1 MKKILK
7 FGSYVLVAALATAL
21 TLTMVTVQQRR
32 EPRKLMQM
40 EKLIQE
46 RFIGEADQQ
55 QMEDAAAEAMV
66 AALGDRWSHYIPA
79 SSYASYQERSEN
91 AFVGVGI
98 TISQAEQGF
107 QIMEVEEN
115 GPAKEAGVQVG
126 DLLVQVDGQDVARM
140 DANQVK
146 ELVRG
151 EEGSTVTLGL
161 LRQEE
166 ALSLPVER
174 RRIQVQVA
182 TGIMLE
188 DQVGLVTIENF
199 DDRCAQETIAAVDA
213 LMEQGAKALI
223 FDVRNN
229 PGGYAHEMVKTLDYL
244 LPEGE
249 LFRMEHYDGRQT
261 VDKSGPECVD
271 LPMAVLVNGDSYSAA
286 EFFAAALKEY
296 EAALV
301 VGEQT
306 CGKGYFQ
313 NTFRFQDGSAL
324 ALSVGK
330 YYTPKGVSLAGVGIT
345 PDVPVAVDEATAAA
359 VYYNVLEP
367 GEDPQIQAAWKALT
381 ETQKE
386 EA

>member
-98 TISQAEQGF
+98 TISQAERGF

-126 DLLVQVDGQDVARM
+126 DLLVQVDGQEVAQM

-367 GEDPQIQAAWKALT
+367 SEDPQIQAAWKALT

-386 EA
+386 AA

>member
-21 TLTMVTVQQRR
+21 TLTIVTVQQRR

-55 QMEDAAAEAMV
+55 LMEDAAAEAMV

-91 AFVGVGI
+91 VFVGVGI

-166 ALSLPVER
+166 ALSLPVQR

-182 TGIMLE
+182 TGTMLE

-244 LPEGE
+244 LPDGE

-359 VYYNVLEP
+359 IYYNVLEP

-386 EA
+386 AA

>member
-1 MKKILK
+1 
-7 FGSYVLVAALATAL
+7 
-21 TLTMVTVQQRR
+21 
-32 EPRKLMQM
+32 MQM

-55 QMEDAAAEAMV
+55 LMEDAAAEAMV

-79 SSYASYQERSEN
+79 SNYASYQERSEN

-98 TISQAEQGF
+98 TISQAERGF

-126 DLLVQVDGQDVARM
+126 DLLVQVDGQEVAQM

-182 TGIMLE
+182 TGTMLE

-199 DDRCAQETIAAVDA
+199 DDRCAGYRHHA
-213 LMEQGAKALI
+213 G
-223 FDVRNN
+223 R
-229 PGGYAHEMVKTLDYL
+229 PGG
-244 LPEGE
+244 P
-249 LFRMEHYDGRQT
+249 
-261 VDKSGPECVD
+261 
-271 LPMAVLVNGDSYSAA
+271 GDH
-286 EFFAAALKEY
+286 
-296 EAALV
+296 
-301 VGEQT
+301 
-306 CGKGYFQ
+306 
-313 NTFRFQDGSAL
+313 
-324 ALSVGK
+324 
-330 YYTPKGVSLAGVGIT
+330 
-345 PDVPVAVDEATAAA
+345 
-359 VYYNVLEP
+359 
-367 GEDPQIQAAWKALT
+367 
-381 ETQKE
+381 
-386 EA
+386 

>member
-55 QMEDAAAEAMV
+55 LMEDAAAEAMV

-115 GPAKEAGVQVG
+115 GPAKEAGVQAG

-182 TGIMLE
+182 TGTMLE
-188 DQVGLVTIENF
+188 GQVGLVTIENF

-359 VYYNVLEP
+359 IYYNVLEP

-386 EA
+386 AA

>member
-1 MKKILK
+1 
-7 FGSYVLVAALATAL
+7 
-21 TLTMVTVQQRR
+21 MV
-32 EPRKLMQM
+32 E
-40 EKLIQE
+40 
-46 RFIGEADQQ
+46 
-55 QMEDAAAEAMV
+55 
-66 AALGDRWSHYIPA
+66 ALGDRWSHYLTA
-79 SSYASYQERSEN
+79 SSYLSYQERAEN

-98 TISQAEQGF
+98 TITPAEQGF
-107 QIMEVEEN
+107 QIVEVEAL
-115 GPAKEAGVQVG
+115 GPAKEAGVQPG
-126 DLLVQVDGQDVARM
+126 DLLVQVDGQDVTQLGT
-140 DANQVK
+140 DQVK

-161 LRQEE
+161 LRQEQL
-166 ALSLPVER
+166 LSLPVQR
-174 RRIQVQVA
+174 SRIQVQVA
-182 TGIMLE
+182 AGTMLE
-188 DQVGLVTIENF
+188 GQVGLVTIENF

-229 PGGYAHEMVKTLDYL
+229 PGGYAHEMVKALDYL

-286 EFFAAALKEY
+286 EFFAAALREY

-301 VGEQT
+301 VGEPT

-345 PDVPVAVDEATAAA
+345 PDVPVEVDEETAAA
-359 VYYNVLEP
+359 IYYNALEP
-367 GEDPQIQAAWKALT
+367 GQDPQIQAALEAL
-381 ETQKE
+381 EKYQKE
-386 EA
+386 AA